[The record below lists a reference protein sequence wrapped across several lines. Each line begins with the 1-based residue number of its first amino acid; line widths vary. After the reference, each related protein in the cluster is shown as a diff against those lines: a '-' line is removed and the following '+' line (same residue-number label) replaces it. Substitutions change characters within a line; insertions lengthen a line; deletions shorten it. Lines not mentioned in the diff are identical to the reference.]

1 MSSFRYLCVDS
12 NGKEMTGSVS
22 AAGPLE
28 AQHILKDRG
37 LNVVRL
43 DDVSRGAGKDRR
55 LKRKKIDDM
64 ELYNMSKELTVL
76 LRAGLRIDNCL
87 EIVGGSTTNL
97 TLSECLRGIL
107 VDVKAGKSVA
117 EAFERAGVFT
127 GMMINVI
134 KVGQGIGDL
143 KMAFEH
149 IANHLQLQLQFR
161 AEIKNALTYPIFL
174 ILASLVTLGVIF
186 RFIIPR
192 FFSVFG
198 ENQEKFLPIAAKIL
212 YSASR
217 LFNGYALVAIVV
229 VVVILFRFINTKR
242 LVQIGYCYAL
252 SVPLIRTMITDLELS
267 RFSYAMHTMLSSG
280 IEFIKAL
287 RYSIDLIENERIR
300 DSIEPTVKSIKEGR
314 EIGEV
319 FSQVDMLPD
328 IVVNMVRVGEK
339 SGNMKEIF
347 LELFNIFD
355 DRFKRGIKRVVVL
368 IEPVIITVMGVIVGF
383 IVISLILTVMSVG
396 NINL

>member
-12 NGKEMTGSVS
+12 NGKEITGSVS
-22 AAGPLE
+22 AVDQKE

-37 LNVVRL
+37 LSVVRL
-43 DDVSRGAGKDRR
+43 DGVSRNTGADRR

-97 TLSECLRGIL
+97 TLREHLRGVL
-107 VDVKAGKSVA
+107 GDVKAGKSVA
-117 EAFERAGVFT
+117 EAFERVGIFT
-127 GMMINVI
+127 ALMINVI
-134 KVGQGIGDL
+134 RVGQGIGDL
-143 KMAFEH
+143 KLAFEH
-149 IANHLQLQLQFR
+149 ISSHLQFQIQFR

-186 RFIIPR
+186 KFIIPR
-192 FFSVFG
+192 FFSIFG
-198 ENQEKFLPIAAKIL
+198 ENQEKLLPLTAKIL
-212 YSASR
+212 YGASK
-217 LFNGYALVAIVV
+217 LFNAYGLVAIIVV
-229 VVVILFRFINTKR
+229 VVIFFKFVNTKR
-242 LVQIGYCYAL
+242 FLQAGYSYAL
-252 SVPLIRTMITDLELS
+252 SIPLVRTMITDLELS

-287 RYSIDLIENERIR
+287 RYSIDLIENVKIR
-300 DSIEPTVKSIKEGR
+300 NSIEPTVKLIKEGR

-328 IVVNMVRVGEK
+328 IVINMVRVGEK

-347 LELFNIFD
+347 LELFNVFD

-368 IEPVIITVMGVIVGF
+368 IEPIIITVMGVIVGF

-396 NINL
+396 NIKL